1 MIQAPKGTRDVYGD
15 EMRIWHK
22 VEAAVRKITERYNF
36 REIRT
41 PIIESTDLFLRGV
54 GDTTDIVQKEMYT
67 FNDKGGR
74 SLSLRPEQTASVA
87 RAYIERGLHNQPQPT
102 KLWYVGPNF
111 RYENPQAGRYR
122 QHTQFG
128 IEIYGSESYA
138 TEAEAI
144 SLGAALLNELGIKD
158 VPVHI
163 NSIGCTDCRKVYHG
177 QLRLYIQEHMDSLC
191 GLCRQRADKNPLR
204 ILDCKTPNCKELLV
218 NAPLTLDS
226 LDEECRSH
234 FEGLKKLLTCFGIP
248 FIVDPKV
255 VRGLDYY
262 TRTVFEF
269 IGSDGLTRIGGGR
282 YDGLISQLGGA
293 VTPAV
298 GFGMGIERLV
308 QLLQAQGEQEGLFTP
323 PDIYIGHAEEAGFIK
338 SQELAFE
345 LRKQGLCVET
355 DLIGRSVKAQ
365 MKYADK
371 IRARYTTI
379 LGGNEIAAGEATVKE
394 MSTGE
399 QKTVKLNELATQFNW
414 SENPTG

>member
-22 VEAAVRKITERYNF
+22 VEAAVRKITKNYNF
-36 REIRT
+36 QEIRT
-41 PIIESTDLFLRGV
+41 PIIESTDLFQRGV

-74 SLSLRPEQTASVA
+74 SLSLRPEQTASVV

-102 KLWYVGPNF
+102 KFWYIGPNF

-128 IEIYGSESYA
+128 VEVFGSASYA
-138 TEAEAI
+138 TEAEVI
-144 SLGAALLNELGIKD
+144 SLGATLLAELGIKD
-158 VPVHI
+158 VVVHI
-163 NSIGCTDCRKVYHG
+163 NSIGCPDCRAVYHES
-177 QLRLYIQEHMDSLC
+177 LRAYVEEHMDSLC
-191 GLCRQRADKNPLR
+191 GLCRQRAEKNPLR

-226 LDEECRSH
+226 LDEGCRNH
-234 FEGLKKLLTCFGIP
+234 FEGLKNLLTEFNIP
-248 FIVDPKV
+248 FIVDSKV

-293 VTPAV
+293 STPAV
-298 GFGMGIERLV
+298 GFGSGIERLV
-308 QLLQAQGEQEGLFTP
+308 LLLQQQEQEGISAA
-323 PDIYIGHAEEAGFIK
+323 PDIFIGHAEEAGFIK
-338 SQELAFE
+338 SQKLAYE
-345 LRKQGLCVET
+345 LRTQGFTVET
-355 DLIGRSVKAQ
+355 DIIGRSVKAQ

-371 IRARYTTI
+371 INAKYTTI
-379 LGGNEIAAGEATVKE
+379 LGGNEIATGETNVKE
-394 MSTGE
+394 MATGE
-399 QKTVKLNELATQFNW
+399 QKSVALDKLATIL
-414 SENPTG
+414 